1 MEKYLEIK
9 NFIDIQSPLED
20 IYEELRTLK
29 YSVEDKVKFC
39 LYLNGWNSAIREDG
53 LKAIDDMSI
62 FGHYIF
68 PAGEAFLKQFG
79 GMSIKGMKFPPW
91 FPKGTTEISSYDYYI
106 DITKEVDIWEISFL
120 EILQTKKNEL
130 LIPIASEERI
140 WTIPNLYLSET
151 GKVYS
156 CSEGQIGV
164 EAPNLLSYFAQIFG
178 FVERLSPENRHEKIF
193 SEYDLLDN
201 IEKDI
206 DQGVYM
212 LYAQRRFAKNV
223 GVENAKIADDS
234 FTKWLLSISEVNI

>member
-9 NFIDIQSPLED
+9 EFIDIRSPMED

-39 LYLNGWNSAIREDG
+39 LSLNGWNSAIRTDG
-53 LKAIDDMSI
+53 LKAINDMSI

-91 FPKGTTEISSYDYYI
+91 FPQETTEINSYDYHI
-106 DITKEVDIWEISFL
+106 DITKEVDIWDISFL

-130 LIPIASEERI
+130 LIPIASEDRI
-140 WTIPNLYLSET
+140 WTIPNIYLSET
-151 GKVYS
+151 GKVYY

-164 EAPNLLSYFAQIFG
+164 EAPDLLSYFAQIFG
-178 FVERLSPENRHEKIF
+178 FVERLKPENRLEETF

-206 DQGVYM
+206 DQGTYM
-212 LYAQRRFAKNV
+212 LYAQRRFAKNID
-223 GVENAKIADDS
+223 VENAKIANDN
-234 FTKWLLSISEVNI
+234 FTKWLLSISKVNI